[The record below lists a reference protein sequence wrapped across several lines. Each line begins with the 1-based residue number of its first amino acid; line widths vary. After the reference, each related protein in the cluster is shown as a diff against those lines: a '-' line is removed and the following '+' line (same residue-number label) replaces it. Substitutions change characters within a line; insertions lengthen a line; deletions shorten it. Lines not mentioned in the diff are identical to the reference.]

1 MVVTAYKNSF
11 GHIHLFAGVG
21 EVSTTPTN
29 ATIDGKE
36 SDVYFQSQD
45 DITFFE
51 DMLNQEDKH
60 NLNHGYVITANVSG
74 AEGWF
79 E

>member
-1 MVVTAYKNSF
+1 MVVTAYQNRF
-11 GHIHLFAGVG
+11 GHIHLFEGVG

-36 SDVYFQSQD
+36 SDVYFQSQE
-45 DITFFE
+45 DITTFE
-51 DMLNQEDKH
+51 DMLSEEDKH
-60 NLNHGYVITANVSG
+60 NLNNGYVISCNVSG